1 MWFTEMVQSVFS
13 RSRLVSPRGRLA
25 NSGNQTLT
33 QTIMINI
40 RKSVALTLAVLVSF
54 AVGTPARAS
63 EVDELKSTVQAM
75 QKSMEQMQARI
86 AELEQENHRQKKQAA
101 ASRAAP
107 PPAAVVEP
115 AAGSTST
122 AGGGDQ
128 VVTIAPTAVTIEA
141 RASEIKDRP
150 AMDDQQ
156 EAAPRPN
163 DLTLDPKY
171 RGFVP
176 IPNTP
181 ILIKFNAKPRVD
193 FTDDPQNTGNPD
205 RFVTAQIP
213 VDGDFFQG
221 GGNQFNVNAK
231 GSQLS
236 LDVRA
241 PELPGSPRFYYQ
253 NDFFGSGGGE
263 LPFRVRQLYGQIYNV
278 VLGQTFSVFEDPDA
292 WPDTVDYEGPNSA
305 VFARRPLV
313 RYMLPLNKKWQLNF
327 GLEKPASEV
336 DTSIDPDAQQV
347 QHAPDGG
354 LNVRWEDSKY
364 GHVQLGAIFRDIGVK
379 GPIVGNQST
388 FGWGV
393 NLSSSLNV
401 FERQP
406 RSEKVALAT
415 DKDNVA
421 GVQQDVQPV
430 FDSVQTQVTYG
441 HGLFRYF
448 NDDFFNND
456 AAFDSSGELTA
467 IPAFGAMI
475 GYTHKWNDYLRS
487 TASYG
492 YVHLEN
498 QFSQEPSAYH
508 QTHYAS
514 LNVVWKARKR
524 LSIGFEAL
532 YGHKEE
538 KSGADGD
545 AFRLQIGALYSIFD

>member
-1 MWFTEMVQSVFS
+1 MII
-13 RSRLVSPRGRLA
+13 
-25 NSGNQTLT
+25 NQ
-33 QTIMINI
+33 
-40 RKSVALTLAVLVSF
+40 KSVALTLAVFVSF
-54 AVGTPARAS
+54 LVTPARAS
-63 EVDELKSTVQAM
+63 EIDELKATIQSM
-75 QKSMEQMQARI
+75 QKSMEQMQSRI
-86 AELEQENHRQKKQAA
+86 SELEQENHKQKKQAA
-101 ASRAAP
+101 ASRTA
-107 PPAAVVEP
+107 PAAVVPP
-115 AAGSTST
+115 AAAPTSV
-122 AGGGDQ
+122 GESGNNQ
-128 VVTIAPTAVTIEA
+128 VVTIAPTAVTIEG
-141 RASEIKDRP
+141 RASQIKDRP

-181 ILIKFNAKPRVD
+181 VLIKFNAKPRVD
-193 FTDDPQNTGNPD
+193 FTNDPQNTGNPD

-213 VDGDFFQG
+213 VDGDFDKG
-221 GGNQFNVNAK
+221 EGNQFNVNSK

-253 NDFFGSGGGE
+253 NDFFGSGSAD
-263 LPFRVRQLYGQIYNV
+263 LNFRVRQLYGQIFNV

-305 VFARRPLV
+305 IFARRPLV
-313 RYMLPLNKKWQLNF
+313 RYQWQVAKNWQLNF

-336 DTSIDPDAQQV
+336 DTSPDPDAQQV
-347 QHAPDGG
+347 NHAPDGG
-354 LNVRWEDSKY
+354 LNVRWENSQY

-379 GPIVGNQST
+379 GPIVGNQNT

-393 NLSSSLNV
+393 NLSTSLNV
-401 FERQP
+401 F
-406 RSEKVALAT
+406 
-415 DKDNVA
+415 D
-421 GVQQDVQPV
+421 G
-430 FDSVQTQVTYG
+430 DSMQGQLTYG
-441 HGLFRYF
+441 QGLFRYF
-448 NDDFFNND
+448 NDDFQNND
-456 AAFDSSGELTA
+456 AAFNSSGDLTA

-492 YVHLEN
+492 YVHLDN

-514 LNVVWKARKR
+514 LNLVWKARKR

>member
-1 MWFTEMVQSVFS
+1 MRNERSVILS
-13 RSRLVSPRGRLA
+13 V
-25 NSGNQTLT
+25 TLF
-33 QTIMINI
+33 
-40 RKSVALTLAVLVSF
+40 VSF
-54 AVGTPARAS
+54 VSVLPGRAS
-63 EVDELKSTVQAM
+63 ELDELKATIQSM
-75 QKSMEQMQARI
+75 QKSMQQMQARI
-86 AELEQENHRQKKQAA
+86 DELERENHKQTQHASASKTVPAAQPAPAVATEGA
-101 ASRAAP
+101 ASAP
-107 PPAAVVEP
+107 A
-115 AAGSTST
+115 S
-122 AGGGDQ
+122 DQ
-128 VVTIAPTAVTIEA
+128 TVTIAPTAVTIEG

-150 AMDDQQ
+150 ALDDQQ

-193 FTDDPQNTGNPD
+193 FTNDPQNTGNSD

-213 VDGDFFQG
+213 VDGDFFKG

-236 LDVRA
+236 IDVRA

-313 RYMLPLNKKWQLNF
+313 RYMLPLTKKWQLNF
-327 GLEKPASEV
+327 GLEKPGAEV
-336 DTSIDPDAQQV
+336 DTSIDADAHSV
-347 QHAPDGG
+347 NHAPDGG
-354 LNVRWEDSKY
+354 LNVRWEDSEI
-364 GHVQLGAIFRDIGVK
+364 GHVQFGAIFRDIGVK
-379 GPIVGNQST
+379 GPVVGNQST

-401 FERQP
+401 FDR
-406 RSEKVALAT
+406 
-415 DKDNVA
+415 
-421 GVQQDVQPV
+421 
-430 FDSVQTQVTYG
+430 DSVQTQLTYG
-441 HGLFRYF
+441 EGLFRYF
-448 NDDFFNND
+448 NDDFVNND
-456 AAFDSSGELTA
+456 AAFDRSGNLTA

-492 YVHLEN
+492 YVHLDN
-498 QFSQEPSAYH
+498 QFSQGPDAYH

-514 LNVVWKARKR
+514 LNLVWQARKR
-524 LSIGFEAL
+524 LTLGLEGL

-538 KSGADGD
+538 KNGADGD
-545 AFRLQIGALYSIFD
+545 AFRIQLSAVYSIFD

>member
-1 MWFTEMVQSVFS
+1 MTTKY
-13 RSRLVSPRGRLA
+13 RIGLVVGLA
-25 NSGNQTLT
+25 L
-33 QTIMINI
+33 
-40 RKSVALTLAVLVSF
+40 F
-54 AVGTPARAS
+54 AAFGTSAPTRAS
-63 EVDELKSTVQAM
+63 EVDELKATVQAM

-86 AELEQENHRQKKQAA
+86 AELEQENHKQKQHTVASRPAPAA
-101 ASRAAP
+101 AVAAP
-107 PPAAVVEP
+107 TANSASAP
-115 AAGSTST
+115 AGS
-122 AGGGDQ
+122 GDQ
-128 VVTIAPTAVTIEA
+128 MVTIAPTAVTIEG
-141 RASEIKDRP
+141 RPSQIKDRR
-150 AMDDQQ
+150 ALDDQQ
-156 EAAPRPN
+156 EPAPRPN

-181 ILIKFNAKPRVD
+181 VLVKFNAKPRAD

-241 PELPGSPRFYYQ
+241 PELPGAPRFYYQ
-253 NDFFGSGGGE
+253 NDFSGSGSAD
-263 LPFRVRQLYGQIYNV
+263 LNFRIRQLYGQIFNV

-305 VFARRPLV
+305 IFARRPLV
-313 RYMLPLNKKWQLNF
+313 RYQWQVAKNWQLNF

-354 LNVRWEDSKY
+354 LNVRWENSDY

-379 GPIVGNQST
+379 GPIVGNQNT

-393 NLSSSLNV
+393 NLSTSLNV
-401 FERQP
+401 F
-406 RSEKVALAT
+406 
-415 DKDNVA
+415 D
-421 GVQQDVQPV
+421 G
-430 FDSVQTQVTYG
+430 DSIQGQVTYG

-448 NDDFFNND
+448 NDDFQNND
-456 AAFDSSGELTA
+456 AAFNSSGDLTA

-492 YVHLEN
+492 YVHLDN
-498 QFSQEPSAYH
+498 QFSQQPDAYH

-514 LNVVWKARKR
+514 LNLVWKARKR

-545 AFRLQIGALYSIFD
+545 AFRLQIGALWSIFD

>member
-1 MWFTEMVQSVFS
+1 MLFVSLSLVAQAHASELDELRATVQS
-13 RSRLVSPRGRLA
+13 
-25 NSGNQTLT
+25 
-33 QTIMINI
+33 
-40 RKSVALTLAVLVSF
+40 
-54 AVGTPARAS
+54 
-63 EVDELKSTVQAM
+63 M
-75 QKSMEQMQARI
+75 QKSMEQMQNKI
-86 AELEQENHRQKKQAA
+86 AELERENHNQKRQAA
-101 ASRAAP
+101 ASRTAP
-107 PPAAVVEP
+107 LPAAAVEP
-115 AAGSTST
+115 VAGSS
-122 AGGGDQ
+122 DQ
-128 VVTIAPTAVTIEA
+128 VVTIAPTAVTIEG

-171 RGFVP
+171 RGFIP

-181 ILIKFNAKPRVD
+181 VLIKFNAKPRVD

-213 VDGDFFQG
+213 VEGDFFKG

-236 LDVRA
+236 IDVRA

-305 VFARRPLV
+305 LFARRPLV
-313 RYMLPLNKKWQLNF
+313 RYMLPLSKKWQLNF
-327 GLEKPASEV
+327 GLEKPSSEV

-347 QHAPDGG
+347 SHAPDGG

-364 GHVQLGAIFRDIGVK
+364 GHVQLGAIFRDIAVK
-379 GPIVGNQST
+379 GPIVGNQNT

-401 FERQP
+401 FDR
-406 RSEKVALAT
+406 
-415 DKDNVA
+415 
-421 GVQQDVQPV
+421 
-430 FDSVQTQVTYG
+430 DSVQTQLTYG
-441 HGLFRYF
+441 EGLFRYF
-448 NDDFFNND
+448 NDDFQNND
-456 AAFDSSGELTA
+456 AAFDSSGNLTA

-475 GYTHKWNDYLRS
+475 GYTHKWTDTLRS

-492 YVHLEN
+492 YVHLDN
-498 QFSQEPSAYH
+498 QFSQGPDAYH

-514 LNVVWKARKR
+514 LNLVWQARKR
-524 LSIGFEAL
+524 LSIGFEGL

-545 AFRLQIGALYSIFD
+545 AFRLQIGALWSIFD

>member
-1 MWFTEMVQSVFS
+1 MTRNNNRTVIVSLAL
-13 RSRLVSPRGRLA
+13 LVSCA
-25 NSGNQTLT
+25 T
-33 QTIMINI
+33 
-40 RKSVALTLAVLVSF
+40 VAP
-54 AVGTPARAS
+54 VGAS
-63 EVDELKSTVQAM
+63 EVDELKATVQAM

-86 AELEQENHRQKKQAA
+86 AELERENNRQKQQAA
-101 ASRAAP
+101 VSRVAP
-107 PPAAVVEP
+107 SAPTGAPATGP
-115 AAGSTST
+115 APENVSGS
-122 AGGGDQ
+122 Q
-128 VVTIAPTAVTIEA
+128 VVTIAPTAVTIEG

-213 VDGDFFQG
+213 VAGDFFKG
-221 GGNQFNVNAK
+221 GGNQFNVNAR

-236 LDVRA
+236 IDVRA

-313 RYMLPLNKKWQLNF
+313 RYMLPLSKKWQLNF
-327 GLEKPASEV
+327 GLEKPGAEV
-336 DTSIDPDAQQV
+336 DTSIDPDAHQV
-347 QHAPDGG
+347 NHAPDGG
-354 LNVRWEDSKY
+354 LNVRWEDSEI
-364 GHVQLGAIFRDIGVK
+364 GHVQFGAIFRDIGVK
-379 GPIVGNQST
+379 GPVVGNQST
-388 FGWGV
+388 FGWGA
-393 NLSSSLNV
+393 NLSTSLNV
-401 FERQP
+401 FDR
-406 RSEKVALAT
+406 
-415 DKDNVA
+415 
-421 GVQQDVQPV
+421 
-430 FDSVQTQVTYG
+430 DSVQTQLTYG
-441 HGLFRYF
+441 EGLFRYF
-448 NDDFFNND
+448 NDDFFNSD
-456 AAFDSSGELTA
+456 AAFDSSGNLTA

-475 GYTHKWNDYLRS
+475 GYTHKWSDTLRS

-492 YVHLEN
+492 YVHLDN
-498 QFSQEPSAYH
+498 QFSQGPDAYH

-514 LNVVWKARKR
+514 LNLVWQARKR
-524 LSIGFEAL
+524 LSIGFEGL

-545 AFRLQIGALYSIFD
+545 AFRLQLGVLYSIFD

>member
-1 MWFTEMVQSVFS
+1 M
-13 RSRLVSPRGRLA
+13 
-25 NSGNQTLT
+25 
-33 QTIMINI
+33 
-40 RKSVALTLAVLVSF
+40 
-54 AVGTPARAS
+54 TPARAS
-63 EVDELKSTVQAM
+63 EVDELKATVQAM
-75 QKSMEQMQARI
+75 QKSMEQMQTRI
-86 AELEQENHRQKKQAA
+86 TELERENHKQKKETA

-107 PPAAVVEP
+107 PAPAEGMANSAP
-115 AAGSTST
+115 SDS
-122 AGGGDQ
+122 AGGNQ
-128 VVTIAPTAVTIEA
+128 VVTIAPTAVTIQG

-150 AMDDQQ
+150 ALDDQQ

-181 ILIKFNAKPRVD
+181 VLIKFNAKPRVD

-236 LDVRA
+236 IDVRA

-379 GPIVGNQST
+379 GPVVGNQST

-401 FERQP
+401 F
-406 RSEKVALAT
+406 
-415 DKDNVA
+415 
-421 GVQQDVQPV
+421 
-430 FDSVQTQVTYG
+430 DSDSLQTQLTYG
-441 HGLFRYF
+441 QGLFRYF
-448 NDDFFNND
+448 NDDFQNND
-456 AAFDSSGELTA
+456 AAFDSSGDLTA

-492 YVHLEN
+492 YVHLDN
-498 QFSQEPSAYH
+498 QFSQEPDAYH

-514 LNVVWKARKR
+514 LNLVWKARKR

>member
-1 MWFTEMVQSVFS
+1 MVHSVWQPAS
-13 RSRLVSPRGRLA
+13 SDKP
-25 NSGNQTLT
+25 TLT
-33 QTIMINI
+33 QTLMINNK
-40 RKSVALTLAVLVSF
+40 KSVALTLAVFVSLS
-54 AVGTPARAS
+54 AVTAARAS
-63 EVDELKSTVQAM
+63 ELDELKATIQSM
-75 QKSMEQMQARI
+75 QKSMGQMQARI
-86 AELEQENHRQKKQAA
+86 AELERENHKHKQSAT

-107 PPAAVVEP
+107 AAPVATTEG
-115 AAGSTST
+115 AASAPVS
-122 AGGGDQ
+122 DQ
-128 VVTIAPTAVTIEA
+128 TVTIAPTAVTIQG

-241 PELPGSPRFYYQ
+241 PELPGTPRFYYQ

-278 VLGQTFSVFEDPDA
+278 VLGQSFSVFEDPDA

-313 RYMLPLNKKWQLNF
+313 RYQWQVAKKWQLNF

-347 QHAPDGG
+347 NHAPDGG

-364 GHVQLGAIFRDIGVK
+364 GHVQL
-379 GPIVGNQST
+379 
-388 FGWGV
+388 
-393 NLSSSLNV
+393 
-401 FERQP
+401 
-406 RSEKVALAT
+406 
-415 DKDNVA
+415 
-421 GVQQDVQPV
+421 
-430 FDSVQTQVTYG
+430 
-441 HGLFRYF
+441 
-448 NDDFFNND
+448 
-456 AAFDSSGELTA
+456 
-467 IPAFGAMI
+467 
-475 GYTHKWNDYLRS
+475 
-487 TASYG
+487 
-492 YVHLEN
+492 
-498 QFSQEPSAYH
+498 
-508 QTHYAS
+508 
-514 LNVVWKARKR
+514 
-524 LSIGFEAL
+524 
-532 YGHKEE
+532 
-538 KSGADGD
+538 
-545 AFRLQIGALYSIFD
+545 

>member
-1 MWFTEMVQSVFS
+1 MTKNNKTS
-13 RSRLVSPRGRLA
+13 L
-25 NSGNQTLT
+25 
-33 QTIMINI
+33 
-40 RKSVALTLAVLVSF
+40 LTLFVFLALL
-54 AVGTPARAS
+54 APTRAS
-63 EVDELKSTVQAM
+63 EVDELRATVQAM

-86 AELEQENHRQKKQAA
+86 AELERENHKHNQQTA

-107 PPAAVVEP
+107 PAPAEGTVASP
-115 AAGSTST
+115 PSGSV
-122 AGGGDQ
+122 GGNQ
-128 VVTIAPTAVTIEA
+128 TVTIAPTAVTIEG

-150 AMDDQQ
+150 ALDDQQ

-171 RGFVP
+171 RGFIP

-193 FTDDPQNTGNPD
+193 FTDDPQNTGNSD

-213 VDGDFFQG
+213 VEGDFFKN

-236 LDVRA
+236 IDVRA

-305 VFARRPLV
+305 VFARRPLI
-313 RYMLPLNKKWQLNF
+313 RYMLPLTKKWQLNF
-327 GLEKPASEV
+327 GLEKPGAEV
-336 DTSIDPDAQQV
+336 DTSIDGDARSV
-347 QHAPDGG
+347 NHAPDGG
-354 LNVRWEDSKY
+354 LNVRWEDSEI
-364 GHVQLGAIFRDIGVK
+364 GHVQFGAIFRDIGVK
-379 GPIVGNQST
+379 GPMVGSQST

-401 FERQP
+401 FER
-406 RSEKVALAT
+406 
-415 DKDNVA
+415 
-421 GVQQDVQPV
+421 
-430 FDSVQTQVTYG
+430 DSVQTQLTYG
-441 HGLFRYF
+441 EGLFRYF
-448 NDDFFNND
+448 NDDFVNND
-456 AAFDSSGELTA
+456 AAFDSSGKLTA

-475 GYTHKWNDYLRS
+475 GYTHKWTDYLRS

-492 YVHLEN
+492 YVHLDN
-498 QFSQEPSAYH
+498 QFSQGPDAYH
-508 QTHYAS
+508 QTHYGS
-514 LNVVWKARKR
+514 LNLIWQARKR
-524 LSIGFEAL
+524 LSIGLEGL

-545 AFRLQIGALYSIFD
+545 AFRIQIGAVYSIFD

>member
-1 MWFTEMVQSVFS
+1 LKRCNGSHLSLIAVRF
-13 RSRLVSPRGRLA
+13 A
-25 NSGNQTLT
+25 SGTKQTKGKG
-33 QTIMINI
+33 MIKTNK
-40 RKSVALTLAVLVSF
+40 KSVAITLAVFVSF
-54 AVGTPARAS
+54 TVVTPARAS
-63 EVDELKSTVQAM
+63 ELDELKATIQSM
-75 QKSMEQMQARI
+75 QKSMEQMQSRI
-86 AELEQENHRQKKQAA
+86 AELEHENHKHKEQAT
-101 ASRAAP
+101 ASRVA
-107 PPAAVVEP
+107 PPAAVVATEG
-115 AAGSTST
+115 AASAPPS
-122 AGGGDQ
+122 DQ
-128 VVTIAPTAVTIEA
+128 TVTIAPATVTIQG
-141 RASEIKDRP
+141 RPSQIRDRP
-150 AMDDQQ
+150 ALDDQQ

-181 ILIKFNAKPRVD
+181 VLIKFNAKPRVD

-213 VDGDFFQG
+213 VDGDFFKG
-221 GGNQFNVNAK
+221 GGNQFNVNAR

-305 VFARRPLV
+305 IFARRPLV

-327 GLEKPASEV
+327 GLEKPGSEV
-336 DTSIDPDAQQV
+336 DTSPDPDAQQV
-347 QHAPDGG
+347 NHAPDGG
-354 LNVRWEDSKY
+354 LNIRWEDSVY

-379 GPIVGNQST
+379 GPVVGNQNT

-406 RSEKVALAT
+406 TSEIVASAT
-415 DKDNVA
+415 EKNVVA
-421 GVQQDVQPV
+421 GVQRDVKPI
-430 FDSVQTQVTYG
+430 FDSLQTQLTYG
-441 HGLFRYF
+441 QGLFRYF
-448 NDDFFNND
+448 NDDFQNND
-456 AAFDSSGELTA
+456 AAFDSSGDLKA

-475 GYTHKWNDYLRS
+475 GYTHQWNDYLRS

-492 YVHLEN
+492 YVHLDN
-498 QFSQEPSAYH
+498 QFSQEPGAYH

-514 LNVVWKARKR
+514 LNLVWKARKR

-538 KSGADGD
+538 KDGADGD
-545 AFRLQIGALYSIFD
+545 AFRFQIGALYSIFD

>member
-1 MWFTEMVQSVFS
+1 
-13 RSRLVSPRGRLA
+13 
-25 NSGNQTLT
+25 
-33 QTIMINI
+33 MINSS
-40 RKSVALTLAVLVSF
+40 KSVAVNLAVFVSF
-54 AVGTPARAS
+54 LVAIPAHAS
-63 EVDELKSTVQAM
+63 EIDELKATIQSM

-86 AELEQENHRQKKQAA
+86 SELEQENHKQKKQTA
-101 ASRAAP
+101 ASRSAP
-107 PPAAVVEP
+107 PPVTGTVEP
-115 AAGSTST
+115 AAAPPSVGESGT
-122 AGGGDQ
+122 Q
-128 VVTIAPTAVTIEA
+128 VVTIAPTAVTIEGH
-141 RASEIKDRP
+141 ASQIKDRP

-156 EAAPRPN
+156 EPAPRPN

-181 ILIKFNAKPRVD
+181 VLIKFNAKPRVD

-263 LPFRVRQLYGQIYNV
+263 LPFRVRQLYGQIFNI

-313 RYMLPLNKKWQLNF
+313 RYQWQVAKNWQLNF

-354 LNVRWEDSKY
+354 LNVRWENSDY

-379 GPIVGNQST
+379 GPIVGNQNT

-393 NLSSSLNV
+393 NLSTSLNV
-401 FERQP
+401 FQ
-406 RSEKVALAT
+406 
-415 DKDNVA
+415 N
-421 GVQQDVQPV
+421 
-430 FDSVQTQVTYG
+430 DSMQGQLTYG
-441 HGLFRYF
+441 QGLFRYF
-448 NDDFFNND
+448 NDDFQNND
-456 AAFDSSGELTA
+456 AAFNSSGDLTA

-475 GYTHKWNDYLRS
+475 GYTHKWTDYLRS

-492 YVHLEN
+492 YVHLDN
-498 QFSQEPSAYH
+498 QFSQQPDAYH

-514 LNVVWKARKR
+514 LNLVWKARKR
-524 LSIGFEAL
+524 LSLGLEGL

-538 KSGADGD
+538 KDGADGD
-545 AFRLQIGALYSIFD
+545 AFRIQLGVLYSIFD

>member
-1 MWFTEMVQSVFS
+1 MRWVIETLERFS
-13 RSRLVSPRGRLA
+13 GGLICSSSRLGFA
-25 NSGNQTLT
+25 NGST
-33 QTIMINI
+33 QTQTAMTKIK
-40 RKSVALTLAVLVSF
+40 KSIAITLAVFVSF
-54 AVGTPARAS
+54 AVGTPTRAS
-63 EVDELKSTVQAM
+63 EIDELKATIQAM
-75 QKSMEQMQARI
+75 QKNMEQMQSRI
-86 AELEQENHRQKKQAA
+86 TELEHENHKHQQQAT
-101 ASRAAP
+101 ASRVAP
-107 PPAAVVEP
+107 AAAVVATE
-115 AAGSTST
+115 STSPP
-122 AGGGDQ
+122 ASDQ
-128 VVTIAPTAVTIEA
+128 TVTIAPTAVTIQA

-181 ILIKFNAKPRVD
+181 VLIKFNAKPRVD

-213 VDGDFFQG
+213 VDGDFFKG

-327 GLEKPASEV
+327 GLEKPSSEV

-379 GPIVGNQST
+379 GPVVGNQNT

-401 FERQP
+401 FERQAT
-406 RSEKVALAT
+406 SEIVASAT
-415 DKDNVA
+415 DKNVVA
-421 GVQQDVQPV
+421 GVQQDVKPV

-456 AAFDSSGELTA
+456 AAFDSSGDLTA

-475 GYTHKWNDYLRS
+475 GYTHQWNDYLRS

-492 YVHLEN
+492 YVHLDN
-498 QFSQEPSAYH
+498 QFSQEPDAYH

-514 LNVVWKARKR
+514 LNLVWKARKR